1 MNRNSR
7 KEELLRAASLVVAR
21 SGPATLTLDAVAAE
35 AGVSKGGVLY
45 HFPTKEGLILAMI
58 EGEISTFEKLVEEGV
73 AADSRAPGAFARAY
87 VRATVA
93 GMSGNGDGGFCGV
106 AAAFAN
112 DEAILARYREQTAA
126 WRARFLSDGLTP
138 GKAEA
143 IRIAADGLWYA
154 AVIGAAL
161 PDVEGLIA
169 FEAEL
174 LSLAGVGKRK
184 NTKVKA

>member
-7 KEELLRAASLVVAR
+7 KDELLRAAASVVAR

-45 HFPTKEGLILAMI
+45 HFPTKEALILALI
-58 EGEISTFEKLVEEGV
+58 EAEIEAFEKLVEKEV
-73 AADSRAPGAFARAY
+73 SADGRAPGAFARAY

-93 GMSGNGDGGFCGV
+93 GIAGNGDSGFCGV

-112 DEAILARYREQTAA
+112 DEAILGRYREQTAA
-126 WRARFLSDGLTP
+126 WRARFLSDGLQP

-154 AVIGAAL
+154 SVIGAAL
-161 PDVEGLIA
+161 PGAEGLIA
-169 FEAEL
+169 LEAEL
-174 LSLAGVGKRK
+174 LALAGAGKRMASK
-184 NTKVKA
+184 EKA